1 MTILKKLS
9 INTENKSIKYSILIG
24 DNFIESLENNFFKTL
39 TRKKIYVIY
48 DEFFYKV
55 KSHKKLVENFENLSK
70 NYYQEVFFSRLSQKI
85 NSKILKDYLFY

>member
-9 INTENKSIKYSILIG
+9 INTENKSFKYPILIG
-24 DNFIESLENNFFKTL
+24 DNFIEALENNFFKTL
-39 TRKKIYVIY
+39 KEKKIYVIY

-70 NYYQEVFFSRLSQKI
+70 KLLSRI
-85 NSKILKDYLFY
+85 